1 MNDPRFQSLHLEGLP
16 RRELFRSART
26 ALEAACGTMTL
37 AGDLRSLEPAEPPG
51 GETMAAPPGAATQFY
66 VREGDRLHPLTLGV
80 NSIGRLPD
88 NNVVIKDEHISRRH
102 CAIVI
107 HCDGRCEIHDI
118 ASKNGTVLN
127 GKKISG
133 PTRLRPGDQIT
144 LCTRKL
150 TFVAEYATPPDDA
163 AKAAE

>member
-1 MNDPRFQSLHLEGLP
+1 
-16 RRELFRSART
+16 
-26 ALEAACGTMTL
+26 MTL

-88 NNVVIKDEHISRRH
+88 NNVVIKDEHVSRRH

-150 TFVAEYATPPDDA
+150 LFVAEYATPPDDA